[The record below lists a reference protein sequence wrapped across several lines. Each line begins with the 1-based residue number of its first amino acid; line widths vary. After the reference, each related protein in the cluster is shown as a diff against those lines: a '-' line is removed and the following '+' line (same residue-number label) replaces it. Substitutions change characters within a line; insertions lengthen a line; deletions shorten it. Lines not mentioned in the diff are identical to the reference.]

1 MKKLSEYPNIGPVVE
16 KQLHQVGIQQID
28 SSACIHRLLALEA
41 TIQGIKKKDLSEQDR
56 IHLREF
62 YRQHKL

>member
-16 KQLHQVGIQQID
+16 KQLHQVGID
-28 SSACIHRLLALEA
+28 TLEA